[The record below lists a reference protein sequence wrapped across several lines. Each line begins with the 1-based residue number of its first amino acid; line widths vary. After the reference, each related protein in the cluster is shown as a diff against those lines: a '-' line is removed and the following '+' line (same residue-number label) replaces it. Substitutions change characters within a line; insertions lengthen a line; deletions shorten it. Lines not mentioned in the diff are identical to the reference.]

1 MSLQAFK
8 MKIKA
13 MNEMNK
19 TENEAKKRMN
29 ETENSQTKESE
40 STDEF
45 RFNLIREESRKAKN
59 LPTL

>member
-1 MSLQAFK
+1 
-8 MKIKA
+8 

-45 RFNLIREESRKAKN
+45 RFNLIREESRKPKN

>member
-1 MSLQAFK
+1 

-29 ETENSQTKESE
+29 ETENSQTEESE
-40 STDEF
+40 SADEF